1 MKTYVLTDEIQV
13 IGSAG
18 ETDIALTVDVADW
31 QALYVD
37 GIGAMLCQRP
47 DGNLVPVEVTIVGST
62 MTAVLPDECLS
73 RPGLYQYTATWAKTG
88 ALTKSH
94 IYKVILQTTEK
105 GREYPHECPGTPQWA
120 SDIFIKAE
128 QIDAALDAAMQT
140 AQDAEDAREAKGAA
154 EDAQEA
160 AEAARDR
167 AETAADTVT
176 TSTVAETME
185 YLGITT

>member
-47 DGNLVPVEVTIVGST
+47 DGRLVPLEVEIDGST

-73 RPGLYQYTATWAKTG
+73 RPGVYIYTATWTQAGT
-88 ALTKSH
+88 LVLSQR
-94 IYKVILQTTEK
+94 YKAIIQSTTN
-105 GREYPHECPGTPQWA
+105 GRGHPSDCPGTPAWA
-120 SDIFIKAE
+120 TQILVKAE

-140 AQDAEDAREAKGAA
+140 AQDAEDAREAKDAA

-167 AETAADTVT
+167 AETAADTIT
-176 TSTVAETME
+176 TSTVEETLE

>member
-1 MKTYVLTDEIQV
+1 VKTYELTDEIQV

-18 ETDIALTVDVADW
+18 ETDIAVAVDVAAW
-31 QALYVD
+31 QQEYSD
-37 GIGAMLCQRP
+37 GIGAMLCERP
-47 DGNLVPVEVTIVGST
+47 DGRPVPLEAEISGTDMI
-62 MTAVLPDECLS
+62 AELPDECLS
-73 RPGLYQYTATWAKTG
+73 RPGVYTYTATWTQAGT
-88 ALTKSH
+88 LVLSQR
-94 IYKVILQTTEK
+94 YKAIIQSTTN
-105 GREYPHECPGTPQWA
+105 GRGHPPDCPGTPAWA
-120 SDIFIKAE
+120 TQIFVKAE

-167 AETAADTVT
+167 AETAADTIT
-176 TSTVAETME
+176 TSTVEETLE